1 MIKHY
6 IFILLDRIDGG
17 RNINSGGN
25 CQLLFNP
32 TNIGYNNS
40 FFQNE
45 KNVHDNNS

>member
-6 IFILLDRIDGG
+6 TLILLDRNDGD

-32 TNIGYNNS
+32 TNIGYSNS
-40 FFQNE
+40 FFKNE
-45 KNVHDNNS
+45 KNVLDNNS